1 MSFGGKRMEGKVRKK
16 KNLRN
21 MSSRTKTFA
30 NTGKLYLQ
38 YIRLQGVKIGIAL
51 EGGKIFKTKIQSFL
65 LP

>member
-30 NTGKLYLQ
+30 NTGETYLQ
-38 YIRLQGVKIGIAL
+38 YIRLQGAKIGIAL
-51 EGGKIFKTKIQSFL
+51 EG
-65 LP
+65 